1 MIKGHKY
8 INVIIIHV
16 LAWMIVFAIG
26 LSQVYYQ
33 IEFIPSNVYVFW
45 FTILFLFYFNYFILV
60 PKLLLKH
67 KILIYVAIVLSISIS
82 VYFVSRELRPD
93 RIIENFRP
101 NLLSDRLL
109 VERKLPPFF
118 VRFSKLITIL
128 LFFAIGTS
136 IRLAL
141 EWYKNEKQKVLM
153 QSEKVNTELSFL
165 KAQLNPHFLFNS
177 LNSIYALANKK
188 SDDTSEAIITL
199 SELMRYMIYETDRAL
214 VPLEDELNYIKN
226 YISLQTLRIKDSI
239 GVRFNMHGSLDHK
252 IEPLLLISFIENAF
266 KYGTDFTGKTDI
278 RIKMTV
284 EGEHLIFEVINHISS
299 LRKKNEH
306 NSGVGLHNIK
316 NRLNLLYPNNHE
328 LIITDENNH
337 FRVFLTLKLK
347 RK

>member
-1 MIKGHKY
+1 M
-8 INVIIIHV
+8 
-16 LAWMIVFAIG
+16 FAIG
-26 LSQVYYQ
+26 IIQLYYKL
-33 IEFIPSNVYVFW
+33 EYIPTNVYIFW
-45 FTILFLFYFNYFILV
+45 LVLVLIFYINYFILV

-67 KILIYVAIVLSISIS
+67 KILFYVIIVLIIATT
-82 VYFVSRELRPD
+82 VYVMGHEFRPD
-93 RIIENFRP
+93 TMLNQFRP
-101 NLLSDRLL
+101 NLLLNRLEG
-109 VERKLPPFF
+109 ERKAPPFF
-118 VRFSKLITIL
+118 VKYSKLITVL
-128 LFFAIGTS
+128 LFFAISTS
-136 IRLAL
+136 LRLAL

-284 EGEHLIFEVINHISS
+284 EDEHLIFEVINHISS

-328 LIITDENNH
+328 LIITDENDH